1 MKKIYRPRQNRMLGG
16 VCMGIARYFDI
27 DVTLVRLLWLL
38 LVLIR
43 GAGIIAYIIAWIIIP
58 DESGAEDAASF
69 GGNKN
74 PGDTRTLGLIV
85 VIIGVF
91 LLILKLVPAFL
102 FRLFWPLLI
111 IIIGLLIM
119 FGGLRGNRT

>member
-74 PGDTRTLGLIV
+74 PRYTYLGLIV

-91 LLILKLVPAFL
+91 LLVLKLVPAFL
-102 FRLFWPLLI
+102 FVFSGRS
-111 IIIGLLIM
+111 
-119 FGGLRGNRT
+119 